1 MFLFRFWGFFCAE
14 NEKLKMAENLSFSFG
29 DFVELEIDRAAED
42 FEAEPDLLDSNLD
55 ENLENFD
62 INIDSQT
69 VRISL
74 TAIVFIYGF
83 S

>member
-1 MFLFRFWGFFCAE
+1 
-14 NEKLKMAENLSFSFG
+14 MAENLSFSFG

-55 ENLENFD
+55 ENLEDFD
-62 INIDSQT
+62 INIDSQK
-69 VRISL
+69 VKIIL
-74 TAIVFIYGF
+74 TAKVFIHCF

>member
-1 MFLFRFWGFFCAE
+1 
-14 NEKLKMAENLSFSFG
+14 MAENLSFSFG

>member
-1 MFLFRFWGFFCAE
+1 
-14 NEKLKMAENLSFSFG
+14 MAENLSFSFG
-29 DFVELEIDRAAED
+29 DFVEPEIDRAAED

>member
-1 MFLFRFWGFFCAE
+1 MS
-14 NEKLKMAENLSFSFG
+14 EKNVLSFSFA
-29 DFVELEIDRAAED
+29 DFVVPELDEDKAAEY
-42 FEAEPDLLDSNLD
+42 FEPEPDFLESNLD
-55 ENLENFD
+55 ENLEDFD

-74 TAIVFIYGF
+74 TTRVFIHDF